1 MSRRNLA
8 YLRVST
14 DEQAQSGAGLAAQE
28 AKVLALG
35 EVHDLDELEVVVDAG
50 WSAKTL
56 DRPPQSPLWDHSD
69 RAGPEARALRRSPR
83 NAGKRRRKA
92 VPALRG
98 RRQHRHVHLDDMG
111 IDGWFRPRCGR
122 GETRLQPG

>member
-1 MSRRNLA
+1 VSRRNLA

-56 DRPPQSPLWDHSD
+56 DRPHNPLYGIIPTAPD
-69 RAGPEARALRRSPR
+69 R
-83 NAGKRRRKA
+83 KRER
-92 VPALRG
+92 
-98 RRQHRHVHLDDMG
+98 
-111 IDGWFRPRCGR
+111 
-122 GETRLQPG
+122 